1 MTAKF
6 SGVLMPGWDECSA
19 CAEGVTLYE
28 RPFASGTLTYKDNGA
43 TVSLPVT
50 ITAIPAG
57 DGD

>member
-6 SGVLMPGWDECSA
+6 SGVLMPGWDDCSA

-28 RPFASGTLTYKDNGA
+28 RPFASGTLTYKDSGA

-50 ITAIPAG
+50 ITASPG
-57 DGD
+57 GE